1 MTAKQKITNL
11 IQLSDGTTVDDVLAP
26 FKQAYTAIVDLY
38 QQAKQDVV
46 SNSAMFD
53 YFLDSSSSS
62 FPHPHSYKEPHY
74 TNAFMFSNVGRKAR
88 HYLFLIEELLIVE
101 FIDGQ
106 CNILDLSPTKVNN
119 KATYK
124 QILIRFVKNIDND
137 YVAKNLHFIQF
148 VIDYIDANEQL
159 KCEQGYFAI
168 YESYKK
174 DKCLPY
180 GYYSAGATD
189 KNKTEKL
196 AFKELLSFWFNDL
209 FNLSSLKI
217 NQLSIELDL
226 SRLAIF
232 REVKVGIQK
241 EIKLDKAKN
250 NDFTRKYENLQ
261 EKLENKL
268 GNIGFEFDFKFENSP
283 TIHYTPYIISKMHY
297 DELGFSIPV
306 KTAPDC
312 NEFHN
317 IHYEIKTHNGISYP
331 YYIDFGYYPCKDYDF
346 LFFYQDLDFTDEDIP
361 SYALRTDNM
370 CAFCFGLE
378 TATELHKMLSKM
390 EIYEKVRYC
399 SENMRFSP
407 LPTKD
412 KFLKIMSSFYDDFKK
427 LEDIY
432 VQNRNFLI
440 DELQS
445 AASQFEDNE
454 VI

>member
-1 MTAKQKITNL
+1 MTTKQEINNL
-11 IQLSDGTTVDDVLAP
+11 IQLADGTTVVDVLAP

-38 QQAKQDVV
+38 QQAKQDVI

-53 YFLDSSSSS
+53 YFLDSSCSS

-74 TNAFMFSNVGRKAR
+74 TNAFVFFNVGGKAH

-101 FIDGQ
+101 FIDDK
-106 CNILDLSPTKVNN
+106 CNFLDLSPTKVNN
-119 KATYK
+119 KAAYK
-124 QILIRFVKNIDND
+124 QILIRFVKNINND
-137 YVAKNLHFIQF
+137 YVAKNLHFTQF
-148 VIDYIDANEQL
+148 AIDYIEANEQL
-159 KCEQGYFAI
+159 KCEQGYSAI
-168 YESYKK
+168 YQSYKK

-180 GYYSAGATD
+180 SYYSVGSAA
-189 KNKTEKL
+189 NENQTEKI
-196 AFKELLSFWFNDL
+196 AFKKLLSFWFNDL

-232 REVKVGIQK
+232 REIKVGVQK

-250 NDFTRKYENLQ
+250 HDFTRKCENLQ

-268 GNIGFEFDFKFENSP
+268 EHIGFDFKFEKSP
-283 TIHYTPYIISKMHY
+283 TIHYTPYVISKMHY

-317 IHYEIKTHNGISYP
+317 IHYEIREHNDISYP
-331 YYIDFGYYPCKDYDF
+331 YYIDFGYYPFKEYDF
-346 LFFYQDLDFTDEDIP
+346 LFFHYDLDFTEEDIP
-361 SYALRTDNM
+361 NYALRNDNM

-378 TATELHKMLSKM
+378 TTTELHKMLSKR
-390 EIYEKVRYC
+390 EIYEKIRYS
-399 SENMRFSP
+399 SENMNISP

-427 LEDIY
+427 LEDMY
-432 VQNRNFLI
+432 AQNRNFLI

-445 AASQFEDNE
+445 VAGQFEDNE